1 MHLYVYASIRED
13 VTSHTIKQ
21 QQGLRLTKRHFV
33 SLIFA
38 LGVAAIAMVAGAAQT
53 TAKWTTEGVLGMMDR
68 SAKGFR
74 SLTADIENIKYTAVV
89 KDTSTETGK
98 IWVRHDQKMR
108 IEFTKPEPRTIL
120 RTGNSLFLYNP
131 KLNRVEEYD
140 LGKNGSM
147 VDQYARL
154 GFGTRSE
161 DLKKSY
167 LVTVTDEE
175 ELDKRKT
182 VLLELTPKS
191 DQMRGQISKI
201 QMWIDEATWLP
212 IQQKFYETGS
222 GDYIMF
228 HYTNPLED
236 LKINESEFK
245 QDWPKNASH
254 EKPHV

>member
-1 MHLYVYASIRED
+1 VP
-13 VTSHTIKQ
+13 
-21 QQGLRLTKRHFV
+21 QGILLTKRRLIPF
-33 SLIFA
+33 IFA
-38 LGVAAIAMVAGAAQT
+38 LVAAVIAMRTSAAQT
-53 TAKWTTEGVLGMMDR
+53 ATKWTIESVLDMMDK
-68 SAKGFR
+68 SAKDFR
-74 SLTADIENIKYTAVV
+74 SLTADLENVKYTAVV
-89 KDTSTETGK
+89 KDTSTETGQ

-108 IEFTKPEPRTIL
+108 IEITKPEPRTML

-167 LVTVTDEE
+167 QVTVTGEE
-175 ELDKRKT
+175 ELDHKKT
-182 VLLELTPKS
+182 VVLELTPKS
-191 DQMRGQISKI
+191 EQMRSQVTRI
-201 QMWIDEATWLP
+201 QMWIDEASWLP
-212 IQQKFYETGS
+212 VQQKFYETGA
-222 GDYIMF
+222 GDYIQF
-228 HYTNPLED
+228 HYTNMMKN
-236 LKINESEFK
+236 LKINESKFK

>member
-1 MHLYVYASIRED
+1 M
-13 VTSHTIKQ
+13 T
-21 QQGLRLTKRHFV
+21 QGILLTKRRLIP
-33 SLIFA
+33 LIFA
-38 LGVAAIAMVAGAAQT
+38 LGAAAFVMRASAAQT
-53 TAKWTTEGVLGMMDR
+53 ATKWTIESVLDMMDR
-68 SAKGFR
+68 SAKDFR
-74 SLTADIENIKYTAVV
+74 SLTADLENVKYTAVV
-89 KDTSTETGK
+89 KDTSTETGQ

-108 IEFTKPEPRTIL
+108 IEITKPEPRTML

-167 LVTVTDEE
+167 QVTVTSEE
-175 ELDKRKT
+175 ELDHKKT
-182 VLLELTPKS
+182 VVLDLTPKS
-191 DQMRGQISKI
+191 EQMRSQVTRI
-201 QMWIDEATWLP
+201 QMWIDEASWLP
-212 IQQKFYETGS
+212 VQQKFYETGA
-222 GDYIMF
+222 GDYIQF
-228 HYTNPLED
+228 HYTNMMKN
-236 LKINESEFK
+236 LKINESKFK